1 MKVSARVTVLLTNGR
16 PSRDDA
22 RVSTIDP
29 VARRLQIARRAATA
43 YRANDA
49 VAAVLVA
56 GSVAR
61 GLADDASD
69 IELDVYWSR
78 PPSEQE
84 RQAAVEGAGWHR
96 VYAEE
101 DDHEWADGLMV
112 DGVKIDVSGFVTST
126 IDDYLDRATRGDTEA
141 ELQVRIT
148 ALLDGVVVHGEPVI
162 DAWRS
167 RCRPYPEAL
176 ARAMVEHGLDLRPQE
191 RLEMLAARDDVVLL
205 HRDLADGV
213 QGVLDALFG
222 ANRVYAPHP
231 FHKWLEWEVTLL
243 AQQPDDL
250 VARIRSL
257 LVAEPA
263 PAAATLGALVH
274 DTFDLAARLVPE
286 ADLEPL
292 RTAYGLRRVSGS

>member
-1 MKVSARVTVLLTNGR
+1 VRTT
-16 PSRDDA
+16 
-22 RVSTIDP
+22 DP
-29 VARRLQIARRAATA
+29 VARRLQIARRAARA
-43 YRANDA
+43 YQADPA

-61 GLADDASD
+61 GLADDTSD

-78 PPSEQE
+78 PPTVQQ

-101 DDHEWADGLMV
+101 DENEWADGLMAG
-112 DGVKIDVSGFVTST
+112 GVKIDVSGFVTTT
-126 IDDYLDRATRGDTEA
+126 IDDYLDRVAGGDPEA

-148 ALLDGVVVHGEPVI
+148 ALLDGVVVHGEQVI

-167 RCRPYPEAL
+167 RCLPYPEVL
-176 ARAMVEHGLDLRPQE
+176 ATAMVEQALDLRPQE

-205 HRDLADGV
+205 HRDLVDGV

-231 FHKWLEWEVTLL
+231 FHKWLEWEATLL
-243 AQQPDDL
+243 EHRPADL

-257 LVAEPA
+257 LRAEPA
-263 PAAATLGALVH
+263 QAAAMLGALVH
-274 DTFDLAARLVPE
+274 DTFDLAGRLVPA

-292 RTAYGLRRVSGS
+292 LSAYGLRRVVGG

>member
-1 MKVSARVTVLLTNGR
+1 MSVSVRVRLTSGTT
-16 PSRDDA
+16 SRDDA
-22 RVSTIDP
+22 RMSTINP
-29 VARRLQIARRAATA
+29 VARRLQIARRAADT
-43 YRANDA
+43 YRVNDA

-69 IELDVYWSR
+69 IESSTCTGRTADQR
-78 PPSEQE
+78 E
-84 RQAAVEGAGWHR
+84 RRAAVEGSGWHR

-101 DDHEWADGLMV
+101 DEHEWADGLMV
-112 DGVKIDVSGFVTST
+112 DGVKIDVSGFVTTT
-126 IDDYLDRATRGDTEA
+126 INDFRSGPPGYTDPKP
-141 ELQVRIT
+141 QVRIT
-148 ALLDGVVVHGEPVI
+148 ALLDGVTVHGEPVI

-167 RCRPYPEAL
+167 RCRAYPEAL
-176 ARAMVEHGLDLRPQE
+176 ARAMVETGSTCARRNGSRCSPRATTSSPAPRP
-191 RLEMLAARDDVVLL
+191 RRRGPGGARRPV
-205 HRDLADGV
+205 R
-213 QGVLDALFG
+213 

-257 LVAEPA
+257 LVAEP
-263 PAAATLGALVH
+263 PVAAATLGALVH
-274 DTFDLAARLVPE
+274 DTFDLAARLVPA

-292 RTAYGLRRVSGS
+292 RTAYGLRR

>member
-1 MKVSARVTVLLTNGR
+1 MITT
-16 PSRDDA
+16 
-22 RVSTIDP
+22 DP
-29 VARRLQIARRAATA
+29 VARRLGIARRAARA
-43 YRANDA
+43 YEANPA

-69 IELDVYWSR
+69 IELDVYWWR
-78 PPSEQE
+78 PPGVHE

-101 DDHEWADGLMV
+101 DENEWADGLMV
-112 DGVKIDVSGFVTST
+112 DGVKIDVSGFVTTT
-126 IDDYLDRATRGDTEA
+126 IDDYLGRAARGDTEA

-148 ALLDGVVVHGEPVI
+148 ALLDGVPLRGEPLI

-167 RCRPYPEAL
+167 RCLPYPEAL
-176 ARAMVEHGLDLRPQE
+176 ATAMARQGLDLRPQE

-205 HRDLADGV
+205 HRDLVDGV

-222 ANRVYAPHP
+222 GNRVHAPHP
-231 FHKWLEWEVTLL
+231 FHKWLEWEATLL
-243 AQQPDDL
+243 RHQPADL

-257 LVAEPA
+257 LRAEPVR
-263 PAAATLGALVH
+263 AAATMGALVH
-274 DTFDLAARLVPE
+274 DTFDLVGQLVPA

-292 RTAYGLRRVSGS
+292 QTAYGLRRVSGG